1 MGNDIRSE
9 AMRAF
14 FSVIKNAAS
23 VQRKTD
29 QRKTDQQETECV
41 T

>member
-23 VQRKTD
+23 VQQKTD
-29 QRKTDQQETECV
+29 CV

>member
-14 FSVIKNAAS
+14 FSVTENS
-23 VQRKTD
+23 VFVQ
-29 QRKTDQQETECV
+29 QETDQQETDCV
-41 T
+41 KQKRA

>member
-14 FSVIKNAAS
+14 FSVTENSAS
-23 VQRKTD
+23 VQ
-29 QRKTDQQETECV
+29 QKTDQQITACV
-41 T
+41 TQEKRA